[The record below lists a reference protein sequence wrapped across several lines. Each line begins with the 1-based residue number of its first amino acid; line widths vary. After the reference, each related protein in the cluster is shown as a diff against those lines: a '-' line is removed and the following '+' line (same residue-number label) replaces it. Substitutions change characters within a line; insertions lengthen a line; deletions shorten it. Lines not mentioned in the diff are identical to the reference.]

1 MRKKTKFMFRKK
13 NINTIHNIG
22 LKDSENSEVIA
33 RIFVEEKWAEEYCDS
48 FIYNLAVD
56 RFNKSA

>member
-1 MRKKTKFMFRKK
+1 MFRKK
-13 NINTIHNIG
+13 YINAIHNIG
-22 LKDSENSEVIA
+22 SKDSENGEVTA
-33 RIFVEEKWAEEYCDS
+33 RIFAEEKWANQYCDS